1 MSDKNQFDTLLEAAA
16 SMAILVSLELE
27 LRGVKAHPEA
37 VAVTIAAV
45 LTDAYD
51 DESEKRDEWTT
62 LLLPLVRK
70 HMACPA
76 EV

>member
-27 LRGVKAHPEA
+27 LRGFMAYPEA

-45 LTDAYD
+45 LTDME
-51 DESEKRDEWTT
+51 DESEERDEWTA

-76 EV
+76 EG